1 LTAHAPVVPDG
12 AEVHTVRMR
21 GLDEIAADV
30 RLAFERVH
38 RERFQGDP
46 AANPRLTVDVIDPAV
61 VEGIPTVVL
70 LTPWTINGLAFPPDG
85 EFPDSL
91 EIAGRRRRVFRI
103 ELAEL
108 GAFCSVNLPLE
119 PANLRSMAQ
128 ARELT
133 RSWVAHFR
141 DAVRVAGRASEAA
154 AGRLDPAGAGE
165 DPNDPEHL
173 PREALMWEE

>member
-1 LTAHAPVVPDG
+1 
-12 AEVHTVRMR
+12 MR

-85 EFPDSL
+85 EFPNSL

-108 GAFCSVNLPLE
+108 GTFCSMNLPLE
-119 PANLRSMAQ
+119 PANLQSMAQ
-128 ARELT
+128 ARGLT

-141 DAVRVAGRASEAA
+141 DAVRVARRASEAA

-165 DPNDPEHL
+165 DPNDPKQL
-173 PREALMWEE
+173 PREGLTGEE